1 MIEIR
6 PAALSEFALL
16 PFIEADADTAF
27 EVLDPAIDTARFPPP
42 GTAKEFSEAF
52 HIMVAG
58 RPPLGFA
65 RLEMIDNQAHLAQL
79 AVNVQYAR
87 QGIGR
92 SLVLA
97 AKAWAQEAGFHSISL
112 TTFKD
117 VPFNA
122 AFYAT
127 CGFVTLAEPQWGRQL
142 ADLRRQEFVLGL
154 DQLGT
159 RVAMAAALGV
169 DDGSGQRRF
178 LIRRHT

>member
-1 MIEIR
+1 
-6 PAALSEFALL
+6 
-16 PFIEADADTAF
+16 
-27 EVLDPAIDTARFPPP
+27 
-42 GTAKEFSEAF
+42 
-52 HIMVAG
+52 MVAG

-127 CGFVTLAEPQWGRQL
+127 CGFVTLAESQWGRQL

-159 RVAMAAALGV
+159 RVAMAAALGG